1 MNNMDPEMPCEGKRA
16 IAIFAHN
23 EARNIIRCLESVK
36 KAIRTGD
43 ECYVLNNG
51 SDDNTGSLVR
61 AFSEQNSFCELITIE
76 LGDKANAWNVFCHE
90 LEVKASL
97 FVFLD
102 GDCVVSPGSLDALEA
117 CLKENPNANAAA
129 ALPHERT
136 SKGNRER
143 MLKGGGL
150 AGNFYALTQRFMG
163 RIRDNNIRLPI
174 GLIGDDSLVGALA
187 YWDLDPISS
196 SWDRKRIVN
205 CEDASFSYER
215 LSLFSIRD
223 IRFYHRRKV
232 RYSLRRYQTMLMKAP
247 LQACGISS
255 IPRDF
260 HDLYVSS
267 GPSLKLKWRGLDT
280 WFDFIALKRIRKSIT
295 G

>member
-36 KAIRTGD
+36 KAIRIGD

-51 SDDNTGSLVR
+51 SSDNTGSLVR
-61 AFSEQNSFCELITIE
+61 AFSEENSFCKLITIE

-90 LEVKASL
+90 LEISANL

-102 GDCVVSPGSLDALEA
+102 GDCIVSPGSLDSLEA
-117 CLKENPNANAAA
+117 CLKQNTHANAAA
-129 ALPHERT
+129 ALPHERA
-136 SKGNRER
+136 SKRHRKE
-143 MLKGGGL
+143 MLEVGGL
-150 AGNFYALTQRFMG
+150 GGNLYALPQRFME
-163 RIRDNNIRLPI
+163 RIRDNNVCLPV

-187 YWDLDPISS
+187 YWDLNPMGN
-196 SWDRKRIVN
+196 WDKKRIVN
-205 CEDASFSYER
+205 CKNASFLYDR
-215 LSLFSIRD
+215 LSPFSISD
-223 IRFYHRRKV
+223 ICLYYRRKV